1 MHSGGVGQRHA
12 PKIGQRPSADL
23 TRLISRNAEEPQH
36 ILSHLVGCQSVVAIG
51 LVPKQIPKTEKRA
64 GHREGEFGVVDV
76 SAARAHARLGAARN
90 LATVELDRSVHRWL
104 IHRTGDLDRLGHREF
119 RDATQIAV
127 ELIDRRAAD
136 RAIL

>member
-76 SAARAHARLGAARN
+76 SAARAHARLDVAQRAR
-90 LATVELDRSVHRWL
+90 
-104 IHRTGDLDRLGHREF
+104 RE
-119 RDATQIAV
+119 TQIGRQQGHAV
-127 ELIDRRAAD
+127 GEQDLALPRAPAEQPAGEAEAGKSVTGS
-136 RAIL
+136 R